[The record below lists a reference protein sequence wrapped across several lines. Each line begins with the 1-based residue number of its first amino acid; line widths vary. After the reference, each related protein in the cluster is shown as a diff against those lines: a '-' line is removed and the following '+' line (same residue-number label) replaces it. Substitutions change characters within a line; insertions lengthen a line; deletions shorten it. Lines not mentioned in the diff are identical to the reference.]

1 MDTQWQRQLHNIWRA
16 MEQQDMYLGPR
27 KRKMMLF
34 TRVKFQSQVAPT
46 DIEKEARHTEL
57 ELELSKRG
65 LR

>member
-1 MDTQWQRQLHNIWRA
+1 